1 MVDVRLAVPAVAAVA
16 LTVAGCGARAVPL
29 DDDYAGGS
37 AESSSAGSSSS
48 SSGSSS
54 SSSSSSSGSSSS
66 SSADTGRYR
75 DGTYSTRGEYGP
87 IREDSIDVR
96 LTLKDG
102 TVESVKVTG
111 NPANAIS
118 KKHQKA
124 FASSISSVVVGRP
137 LKGLSIDTVAGAS
150 WTSEAFNKALELTRE
165 QASVS

>member
-37 AESSSAGSSSS
+37 AESSSA
-48 SSGSSS
+48 
-54 SSSSSSSGSSSS
+54 GSSSS

>member
-29 DDDYAGGS
+29 DDEYAGGS
-37 AESSSAGSSSS
+37 AESSSA
-48 SSGSSS
+48 
-54 SSSSSSSGSSSS
+54 GSSSS

>member
-29 DDDYAGGS
+29 DDEYAGGS

>member
-1 MVDVRLAVPAVAAVA
+1 MVDGRLAVPAVAAVVLA
-16 LTVAGCGARAVPL
+16 VAGCGARAVPL

-37 AESSSAGSSSS
+37 AESSSSTSSLSSSS
-48 SSGSSS
+48 ASSS
-54 SSSSSSSGSSSS
+54 SSSSSS
-66 SSADTGRYR
+66 DTGLYR

-96 LTLKDG
+96 LTVKDG
-102 TVESVKVTG
+102 TVKSVKVTG

-165 QASVS
+165 QASVTR

>member
-16 LTVAGCGARAVPL
+16 LTVAGCGARAGPL

-37 AESSSAGSSSS
+37 AESSSA
-48 SSGSSS
+48 
-54 SSSSSSSGSSSS
+54 GSSSS

>member
-118 KKHQKA
+118 KKHQKT

>member
-111 NPANAIS
+111 NPDNAIS

>member
-48 SSGSSS
+48 SSG

-150 WTSEAFNKALELTRE
+150 WTSEAFNKALGLTRE